1 MVRKKAVTCLGIFCI
16 RELDHYSRE
25 NLRRKKRTMG
35 RMEEP
40 TKEPVVKNPA
50 GQKEWQRSKNR

>member
-1 MVRKKAVTCLGIFCI
+1 MFGNFLH

-40 TKEPVVKNPA
+40 AKEPVVKNPA
-50 GQKEWQRSKNR
+50 GQKEWQRSENRQ